1 MKNHLLFYSLTFSL
15 FFFQS
20 HAAPPGSYVSSLMK
34 WTMSTTSKFPHSDG
48 NFLQIEDGYVVE
60 TVVEGN
66 MIGSIPYRI
75 RVSEEDGD
83 LFVVDA
89 INSNIVRITPPLSQC
104 MGLRYLW
111 FMSLPWQH
119 YQMKDISYIANSR
132 GRLVAGSFKGSTG
145 HIDGKPSDARFN
157 HPKGVTM
164 DDKGNVYVADTQNM
178 AIRRIGDAVLNPAR
192 DVWHENPT
200 VQYLASWLIP
210 SSQTLR
216 PVGVTTIAGG
226 KSNVAG
232 YRDGPSE
239 DAKFSNDFDVVYI
252 RPTCSLL
259 VIDRGNAALRQ
270 ISLGQEDCN
279 YQSSSISSTDIL
291 TVVGA
296 VIVGYATCMLQQ
308 GFGSSFFSKMQPSGI
323 YFKGQASN
331 ERSVP
336 IQENSKEEP
345 GWPSFG
351 QLIVDLF
358 KISVEALMGA
368 FIQLIPSHF
377 RSDGLKRGLTPLK
390 GRLRMPEDEVDGPKR
405 DPTPQKDCLRMPED
419 EVQPPLANMQSFQV
433 PPLTEN
439 RKQVHP
445 PSTAKKY
452 TELKPPKIRSTSF
465 KDPSLSSKERPSKRP
480 EYAEFYGSTE
490 SPTYTK
496 SKSQKERPRHQS
508 REKSGEAVFG
518 ASGADAK
525 PVDTGTVDYNNLKFD
540 HYSMRTKYVSGGSF
554 RFNSQ

>member
-89 INSNIVRITPPLSQC
+89 INSNIVRITPPLSQ
-104 MGLRYLW
+104 Y
-111 FMSLPWQH
+111 
-119 YQMKDISYIANSR
+119 SR

-178 AIRRIGDAVLNPAR
+178 AIRRIGDA
-192 DVWHENPT
+192 
-200 VQYLASWLIP
+200 
-210 SSQTLR
+210 
-216 PVGVTTIAGG
+216 GVTTIAGG